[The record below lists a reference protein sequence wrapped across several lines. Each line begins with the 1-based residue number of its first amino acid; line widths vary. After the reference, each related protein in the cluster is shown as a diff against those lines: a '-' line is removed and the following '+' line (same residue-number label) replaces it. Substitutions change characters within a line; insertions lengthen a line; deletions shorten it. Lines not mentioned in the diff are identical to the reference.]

1 MRVAGSEPR
10 SGGAK
15 RDQVF
20 RWIHCRIALA
30 LIAVPTLTG
39 AALAQD
45 FNAAAPNAKGQK
57 PAFAD
62 QTRAPVI
69 ADRIELRRTVVA
81 DGLVNPWGMVQLPDG
96 AWLVTERPG
105 RLRLIGADGR
115 ISQPVR
121 GLPEVDARGQGGLL
135 GVAIRDDF
143 ARSRRIWWSY
153 AEPRGNGANATA
165 VATGVLSADDA
176 ALSDV
181 RVIFRQEPAWR
192 STLHFGSRL
201 VFDRSGALFVTTGE
215 RSSAEPRQLAQDVG
229 THLGKV
235 LRINPDG
242 GAAAGN
248 PAIRGGL
255 PEIWSFGHRNVQ
267 SAAIGPD
274 GALWTVEHGPRGGDE
289 LNRPEPGRNYGWPV
303 ITYGE
308 DYSGSPIGAGL
319 TAQAGMEQPV
329 YYWDPVIAPS
339 GMVFYDGDMFPE
351 WRGSVLIG
359 GLAGQALVRL
369 TLKENRVTGE
379 ARYLQGSARIRDV
392 AVARDGAVMIL
403 TDAQNGAL
411 IRITPAR

>member
-1 MRVAGSEPR
+1 MQDEACGWSHCGIVLAITTVLALT
-10 SGGAK
+10 GGA
-15 RDQVF
+15 F
-20 RWIHCRIALA
+20 
-30 LIAVPTLTG
+30 
-39 AALAQD
+39 AQD
-45 FNAAAPNAKGQK
+45 FNSAAPNAKGQQ
-57 PAFAD
+57 PAFVD

-69 ADRIELRRTVVA
+69 ADRIELRRTVIA
-81 DGLVNPWGMVQLPDG
+81 DGLINPWGMAQLPDG
-96 AWLVTERPG
+96 TWLVTERPG
-105 RLRLIGADGR
+105 RLRLIGTNGR
-115 ISQPVR
+115 VSQPVR

-143 ARSRRIWWSY
+143 AGSRRIWWSY
-153 AEPRGNGANATA
+153 AEPRGDGVNTTA
-165 VATGVLSADDA
+165 VATGVLSADGA

-248 PAIRGGL
+248 PRIQGGL
-255 PEIWSFGHRNVQ
+255 PEIWSFGHRNIQ

-289 LNRPEPGRNYGWPV
+289 LNRSEPGRNYGWPV

-308 DYSGSPIGAGL
+308 EYSGSPIGAGL

-339 GMVFYDGDMFPE
+339 GMAFYDGNMFPD
-351 WRGSVLIG
+351 WRGSVLVG

-369 TLKENRVTGE
+369 TLKDNRVTGE
-379 ARYLQGSARIRDV
+379 ARYLQGVARIRDV